1 MVLQM
6 CRRGGNMGFEG
17 VNKKSAFLIVL
28 VFFAT
33 AAAINFLFDLRT
45 CLFFISAG
53 LVISGV
59 IGLKIKS
66 YAFIKRSAL
75 NGQNNKK
82 FENFVLYMNFF
93 LIFFGLYTIA
103 QQIFQ

>member
-1 MVLQM
+1 ME
-6 CRRGGNMGFEG
+6 FEG
-17 VNKKSAFLIVL
+17 VNKKSAFFIVL
-28 VFFAT
+28 AFFAI
-33 AAAINFLFDLRT
+33 AAGIYLVDLKICLLFV
-45 CLFFISAG
+45 SAG
-53 LVISGV
+53 LVISGA

-66 YAFIKRSAL
+66 YAFINRAAL
-75 NGQNNKK
+75 KGQDNKK